1 MKSLMYILLLEQDDR
16 QKELAVFNSIQQGRA
31 FLSKIGGYSN
41 ADGEEFI
48 DPSKLPLYI
57 EIDYNGHL
65 IPITKFMFPHSNPIN
80 IDWKEIPNLAEPG
93 RGLVDG
99 VTRVDAYHVN
109 NEDLKSYIYS
119 REKHYDQVKSKLE
132 KENYEV
138 TRSFLGSEDGEAI
151 LYRKKGSDDW
161 HFYHHL
167 DPTVFDIES

>member
-1 MKSLMYILLLEQDDR
+1 MYILLLEQDNW
-16 QKELAVFNSIQQGRA
+16 QTELAVFNSIQQGRE
-31 FLSKIGGYSN
+31 FLEKIEGYSN
-41 ADGEEFI
+41 DGEEEFI

-57 EIDYNGHL
+57 EIDYNGHIVPL
-65 IPITKFMFPHSNPIN
+65 TKFMFPLSDPVN
-80 IDWKEIPNLAEPG
+80 IYWKQIPYLAEPG
-93 RGLVDG
+93 SGLVDAT
-99 VTRVDAYHVN
+99 TRVDAYHVN

-151 LYRKKGSDDW
+151 LYRKKGSDEW

-167 DPTVFDIES
+167 DPTVFEVED